1 MKAPN
6 PQGRHDRTTRL
17 MTAGRCGTDVDSNRL
32 GVIRL
37 LRGKRGRPSRAPNIW
52 ATWLPRL
59 LTGENSCEW
68 AVWFKAHYQD
78 WTRTPSEF
86 NQAEWMLN
94 HTALLNKRK
103 ADWKHGGFDVK
114 HRGTEQLPAS
124 GQVRHAGGPAR
135 PDHAAGRPSGHS

>member
-1 MKAPN
+1 MGSTDTEIDWTKEH
-6 PQGRHDRTTRL
+6 RHQPTSSEHTLAQRREH
-17 MTAGRCGTDVDSNRL
+17 
-32 GVIRL
+32 
-37 LRGKRGRPSRAPNIW
+37 PYIW

-103 ADWKHGGFDVK
+103 ANWHHGGFDVN
-114 HRGTEQLPAS
+114 TEGQKAS
-124 GQVRHAGGPAR
+124 SSKVRQQRWRASPTSSRRETAKR
-135 PDHAAGRPSGHS
+135 SSST